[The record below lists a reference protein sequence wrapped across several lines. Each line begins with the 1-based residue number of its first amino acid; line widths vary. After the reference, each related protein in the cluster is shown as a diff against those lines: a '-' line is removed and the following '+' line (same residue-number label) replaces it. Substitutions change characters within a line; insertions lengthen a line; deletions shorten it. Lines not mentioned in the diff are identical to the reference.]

1 MAAPAVREAGAWRLG
16 RAGGSAEPGLAWL
29 WLGVVLTWVVTA
41 AVVHALAA
49 VLLGAAGLPFGLDRL
64 VWTIAANGVLLG
76 FLVAS
81 GVALRRGV
89 KSDLHA
95 LRSALPTSPDEFA
108 RLEVELGA
116 LNRHLWGAAT
126 LLGAVGGIAM
136 ATLDPVL
143 RGLHDDLSAA
153 DPRYLLF
160 LGQNALVGAL
170 AARLIAIEVHMTRG
184 YADLGGR
191 IEVDLFDP
199 STALIFGRKGLRSVA
214 VWAFV
219 SAAVSMFWLLDSAG
233 QSNVAFPIVMFG
245 VALVAL
251 VSPTLGVRR
260 NVARTKAAEQ
270 ERVGEAIRRARND
283 RLDGAVR
290 SPGTPPGTLAD
301 LVQYDA
307 YLRSIREWPFDFS
320 MVSKSLLFIL
330 LGCGSWIG
338 GALAERL
345 LGLLLD

>member
-1 MAAPAVREAGAWRLG
+1 MVAPAVREAGAWRLG
-16 RAGGSAEPGLAWL
+16 RAGGSAELGLAWL

-49 VLLGAAGLPFGLDRL
+49 VLLGPAPLPFGLARF
-64 VWTIAANGVLLG
+64 VWTIVANGVLLG
-76 FLVAS
+76 FLV
-81 GVALRRGV
+81 VCRDALRRGV
-89 KSDLHA
+89 GSDLHA
-95 LRSALPTSPDEFA
+95 LRSALPTSLDGLA
-108 RLEVELGA
+108 RIEAELGG
-116 LNRHLWGAAT
+116 LNRHLSGAAT

-143 RGLHDDLSAA
+143 RGLHNDLSAA
-153 DPRYLLF
+153 DPRYLIF

-170 AARLIAIEVHMTRG
+170 AARLIAIEVCMTRG
-184 YADLGGR
+184 YAHLGGR
-191 IEVDLFDP
+191 IEVDLFNP
-199 STALIFGRKGLRSVA
+199 SATLVFGRKGLRSVA
-214 VWAFV
+214 VWALV

-260 NVARTKAAEQ
+260 NVARTKAAELA
-270 ERVGEAIRRARND
+270 RVGEAIRRARND

-301 LVQYDA
+301 LVQYDG
-307 YLRSIREWPFDFS
+307 YLRSIREWPFDLS